1 MNHHFS
7 LSKLH
12 SFISLAPPS
21 FREGAVITPASQW
34 RNRAGSPLVL
44 AALSIVTVGPWA
56 FDLCIG
62 QGGGWA
68 RARASGSW
76 PLCLPLPPNWDVRL
90 RSGGAPIAHIDVVLN
105 WLSLLFSLSRPL
117 TLAAGEGSQINH
129 QLHAELLAMLTGRLG

>member
-7 LSKLH
+7 SSKLH

-34 RNRAGSPLVL
+34 RDGAGSLLVS

-56 FDLCIG
+56 FDLHIG

-68 RARASGSW
+68 RAGASGSW
-76 PLCLPLPPNWDVRL
+76 PLCLPLPLNWDIWL
-90 RSGGAPIAHIDVVLN
+90 RSGGAPVARIDVVLN

-117 TLAAGEGSQINH
+117 SLAAGDGSPINH
-129 QLHAELLAMLTGRLG
+129 QLHAQVLVLLMGRLG